1 MPGFFNKYPYTDFH
15 ELNLDYVLE
24 QIKQLTGAMEVF
36 TAGNKLNFADP
47 ILWDITAQ
55 YPKNTIVLEII
66 VNGRLDTVSAPELE
80 KAIIPIPGDINELA
94 YDFSG
99 LEYIS
104 SAGLRTLLHAHRSMK
119 MGGKTKITGCNQVV
133 KEVFNVTGLADVME
147 IG

>member
-1 MPGFFNKYPYTDFH
+1 MTYSINK
-15 ELNLDYVLE
+15 N
-24 QIKQLTGAMEVF
+24 
-36 TAGNKLNFADP
+36 GN
-47 ILWDITAQ
+47 
-55 YPKNTIVLEII
+55 VLEII

-133 KEVFNVTGLADVME
+133 KEVFNVTGFSDVME
-147 IG
+147 ID